1 MRKLMYLFILLFI
14 TNKSIAQTTMT
25 VPSVDKET
33 YELYLAKD
41 WNKLI
46 KTGKKALK
54 NGVDFYYLNYRMGI
68 AYYEK
73 QNYIQ
78 AVKYFKKTH
87 KTNSDDDTL
96 NEYLY
101 YSYLFAGRYDQARN
115 LGYYFTDKM
124 KTRLGIRTVNPF
136 FSSAELAY
144 KVDFIDDYSYDKQLN
159 EDVEQQINQ
168 KQTWYGFGLEHL
180 TGAKTTIMGAYS
192 KVNTESFNYDI
203 DSDLPEE
210 YIGNVAQ
217 NQYYIALKQY
227 LGSGFS
233 TALGLHLL
241 SSTFS
246 SPTITIQRSPRGNQS
261 SSLYFYEG
269 KSFVAAANISKS
281 FLIFNTTLETSI
293 ANLNNKTQLQPSL
306 GLRIYPFGNA
316 KFYSDTKGIYI
327 SENDNGTKTNYT
339 AIKQSF
345 AFKIKKYSF
354 ISSSVTFGELVNYT
368 DFNASLVNN
377 NVDILKLQFNN
388 YLNIGFNNGK
398 FNLFA
403 NYQYSI
409 KENTYKVNDID
420 NSIEY
425 NSQSILF
432 GAKWYF

>member
-1 MRKLMYLFILLFI
+1 MRKLMYIFILLFI
-14 TNKSIAQTTMT
+14 TNKSIAQTTIT

-46 KTGKKALK
+46 KTGKKALN
-54 NGVDFYYLNYRMGI
+54 NGIDFYYLNYRMGI

-78 AVKYFKKTH
+78 AIKYFKNIY
-87 KTNSDDDTL
+87 KTNPDDDIVK
-96 NEYLY
+96 EYLY

-124 KTRLGIRTVNPF
+124 KTRLGIRTINPF
-136 FSSAELAY
+136 FSSVELAY
-144 KVDFIDDYSYDKQLN
+144 KIDFIDDYSYDKQLD

-168 KQTWYGFGLEHL
+168 KLTWYGFGLEHL
-180 TGAKTTIMGAYS
+180 GGAKTTIMGAYS
-192 KVNTESFNYDI
+192 KVNIESFNYDI
-203 DSDLPEE
+203 DPDLPEE
-210 YIGNVAQ
+210 YIGDVAQ
-217 NQYYIALKQY
+217 NQYYISLKQY

-233 TALGLHLL
+233 TAIGLHLL

-246 SPTITIQRSPRGNQS
+246 SPTIQRGSRGNRS

-269 KSFVAAANISKS
+269 KSYVASANISKS
-281 FLIFNTTLETSI
+281 FSIFNTTLETSI
-293 ANLNNKTQLQPSL
+293 ANLNNKTQVQPSL
-306 GLRIYPFGNA
+306 SLKIYPFGNA

-327 SENDNGTKTNYT
+327 SENDNGTKTNYS

-345 AFKIKKYSF
+345 GFKIKKYSF
-354 ISSSVTFGELVNYT
+354 FNSSVTYGELVNYT

-377 NVDILKLQFNN
+377 NIDVLKLQFNN
-388 YLNIGFNNGK
+388 YLNIGFNNGQ
-398 FNLFA
+398 FNIFA

-409 KENTYKVNDID
+409 KENTYKVDGID
-420 NSIEY
+420 KTIEY